1 MNEFSERLLTRGA
14 RKSKTSPLGAISL
27 VVVPLAAILFQVY
40 IPRFAPALSYLE
52 LPLLVTVHFAL
63 SGRQPI
69 PSMLYGAAIGLAQD
83 SLSHQ
88 PIGLFGIVK
97 TLVAY
102 FASSVSSRFDVE
114 NPLIT
119 FVLAL
124 FFYTFHQFF
133 YWVLLRALLGQ
144 SVAFDPEQTLV
155 FALLN
160 AAVGV
165 PLFKLLDKLK
175 ARADR

>member
-1 MNEFSERLLTRGA
+1 MNEFSERLLSRSA
-14 RKSKTSPLGAISL
+14 RKSKTSRLGIISL
-27 VVVPLAAILFQVY
+27 ILVPLAAILFEVY
-40 IPRFAPALSYLE
+40 IPRFIRALSYLE

-63 SGRQPI
+63 SGRMPI
-69 PSMLYGAAIGLAQD
+69 PSVLYGAAIGLAQD

-97 TLVAY
+97 TLVGY

-114 NPLIT
+114 NPFIA

-124 FFYTFHQFF
+124 FFYVFHQFF

-144 SVAFDPEQTLV
+144 NAAFDAEQTLV
-155 FALLN
+155 FAGLN
-160 AAVGV
+160 AAVAV

-175 ARADR
+175 ARASQ